1 LLKWGCG
8 TWFFVS
14 QRRVEDMDP
23 AKAVRHPPSTAK
35 IYVCLENLHAKWPIN
50 TLGGSMKN
58 GVKRLRNLI
67 ETSCVFVVLAAAAAP
82 AQAQG
87 AITTAARSPNPA
99 LVGQLSK
106 QLSIT
111 PLQATGGAGTLFGLA
126 KSRLSAPEF
135 SKIAAVVPG
144 MNGLLKAAPAA
155 HPLNGG
161 LSGISG
167 LSNGLPGGAG
177 GLVSAATSFQ
187 KLGLSPD
194 KVSKFVPILTQ
205 FVQSRGGANVA
216 SLFSKGLK

>member
-1 LLKWGCG
+1 
-8 TWFFVS
+8 
-14 QRRVEDMDP
+14 
-23 AKAVRHPPSTAK
+23 
-35 IYVCLENLHAKWPIN
+35 
-50 TLGGSMKN
+50 MKSS
-58 GVKRLRNLI
+58 VKRFRNLI
-67 ETSCVFVVLAAAAAP
+67 EASCVFVVLALAAAS

-87 AITTAARSPNPA
+87 GLTTAAKSPSPA

-111 PLQATGGAGTLFGLA
+111 PTQATGGAGTLFGLA

-144 MNGLLKAAPAA
+144 MNGLLRAAPAA
-155 HPLNGG
+155 RPESGG

-177 GLVSAATSFQ
+177 GMVSAATSFQ

-194 KVSKFVPILTQ
+194 MAPKFVPILTQ
-205 FVQSRGGANVA
+205 YVQSRGGANVG
-216 SLFSKGLK
+216 SLLSKGLK

>member
-1 LLKWGCG
+1 M
-8 TWFFVS
+8 
-14 QRRVEDMDP
+14 E
-23 AKAVRHPPSTAK
+23 
-35 IYVCLENLHAKWPIN
+35 
-50 TLGGSMKN
+50 N

-67 ETSCVFVVLAAAAAP
+67 GASCVFVVLAVAAAP
-82 AQAQG
+82 AQSQG
-87 AITTAARSPNPA
+87 GITAAAKSPSPA

-111 PLQATGGAGTLFGLA
+111 PTQATGGAGALFGLA

-144 MNGLLKAAPAA
+144 MNGLLKAAPATR
-155 HPLNGG
+155 PVSGG

-177 GLVSAATSFQ
+177 GMVSAATSFQ

-194 KVSKFVPILTQ
+194 MASKFVPILTQ
-205 FVQSRGGANVA
+205 YVQSRGGANVG
-216 SLFSKGLK
+216 SLLSKGLK